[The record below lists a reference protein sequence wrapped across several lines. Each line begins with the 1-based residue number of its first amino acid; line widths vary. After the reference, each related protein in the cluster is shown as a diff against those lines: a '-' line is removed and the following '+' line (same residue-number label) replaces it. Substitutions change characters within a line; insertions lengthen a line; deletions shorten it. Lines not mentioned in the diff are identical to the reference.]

1 MGVCQTLL
9 LDLNSV
15 LSLQGVSPIL
25 SIPSSLPP
33 ARFPSICV
41 YLVNLIRRLENPGES
56 LTHLCLRANCKH
68 TTTGNI
74 VEEFVN
80 QVQKTTLNLAIS
92 QNRLTVCD
100 ILFWLPDLSH
110 MQSAKKKIS
119 KQMALLKVSYH
130 NNRHSFI
137 GLDVERTINLIIYIS
152 CTITLSDF
160 FFFYKRGQQNERL
173 LVPAKGLS
181 VGLQS
186 RFLIRVNPVR
196 INGEMAQLSC
206 G

>member
-33 ARFPSICV
+33 ARLPSICV

-137 GLDVERTINLIIYIS
+137 GLDVERTINLLIYIS
-152 CTITLSDF
+152 CTIILSDF

-181 VGLQS
+181 GGLQS